1 MPGRSDNAD
10 DAQSKSSVRFWEQPL
25 PAKIAGLSILIG
37 AALLLLGG
45 AYRDQ
50 PSLTRSGL
58 MFLAMG
64 AVFLPGAFRRTLSMQ
79 VAFYALAIIGVFY
92 AVTT

>member
-1 MPGRSDNAD
+1 MLRRSPKSG
-10 DAQSKSSVRFWEQPL
+10 DAQEKLSLSFWDRPV
-25 PAKIAGLSILIG
+25 PAKIAGFTILFG
-37 AALLLLGG
+37 TALLLLGG
-45 AYRDQ
+45 AYREQ

-58 MFLAMG
+58 LFLAMG
-64 AVFLPGAFRRTLSMQ
+64 AAFLPGAFRKTLSMK